1 MKQQNTSFQI
11 ISSCGLKF
19 PSRFSSPDS
28 DLIQGNNCSSFEQ
41 ENEYSLSDRSC
52 LNNQED
58 RNRIVKYFVERY
70 GFNEAKLKKVIERLS
85 RKERCGRK
93 GFVGYVKDINTGS
106 IHLEYIPLSCGC
118 ESCAYCSRKKRKRIF
133 VQISEKLEY
142 YARKGETIDF
152 LTITCGR
159 VEAGKFLE
167 VYEDFVKKLRK
178 LYVFRLGNKN
188 LRRWKEKSYEEL
200 KSYLLNIKD
209 EEERKEKRLM
219 HEYLIEKSFGT
230 IKEAVERGAKKLY
243 EVFKYVFLKIEVT
256 YKEGCFHLHAHGVTV
271 RSLSKFVWMAILRIL
286 GFGFIFDIRR
296 VRNVKGM
303 INYLSKYLLKSD
315 EIEFSDLRHE
325 ILYEYTLYNRR
336 KVREWGGEDI
346 ERREEEKYEEEIVYV
361 LNLKLEMELRKPLYK
376 LRKNEFG
383 LKYIAGE
390 FEYEGKR
397 YFMFV
402 DECGRFVL
410 DEKFF
415 KEIEEDLMLDRY
427 KVLYKFKR
435 RRLRDGEIVEEKV
448 VDDIKLEEEK
458 SFLNINFV

>member
-1 MKQQNTSFQI
+1 MIQRDLSFLI
-11 ISSCGLKF
+11 IPPPVGLDHL
-19 PSRFSSPDS
+19 SSSPPT
-28 DLIQGNNCSSFEQ
+28 DLNKGNNCSSFEQ

-58 RNRIVKYFVERY
+58 RNRIVKYFVEQYRL
-70 GFNEAKLKKVIERLS
+70 NEAKLKKVIERLS

-118 ESCAYCSRKKRKRIF
+118 ESCAYCSRKKRKKLF

-152 LTITCGR
+152 LTITFGR
-159 VEAGKFLE
+159 VKAEKFLE
-167 VYEDFVKKLRK
+167 AYEDFVKKLRK

-219 HEYLIEKSFGT
+219 HEYLIEKSFQV
-230 IKEAVERGAKKLY
+230 IREAMERGAKKLY
-243 EVFKYVFLKIEVT
+243 EIFKYVFLKIEVT

-271 RSLSKFVWMAILRIL
+271 KNLSRFVWMAILRML

-296 VRNVKGM
+296 VRDVKGV

-336 KVREWGGEDI
+336 KIREWGGEDV
-346 ERREEEKYEEEIVYV
+346 EKREEEGYEEEIVYV
-361 LNLKLEMELRKPLYK
+361 LKLELKMK
-376 LRKNEFG
+376 LSEHISKLNKIGVR
-383 LKYIAGE
+383 YIGGE
-390 FEYEGKR
+390 FQFRDRVYKM
-397 YFMFV
+397 YV
-402 DECGRFVL
+402 DEIGRFIL
-410 DEKFF
+410 EEDFF

-427 KVLYKFKR
+427 RVLYKFIRKR
-435 RRLRDGEIVEEKV
+435 RR
-448 VDDIKLEEEK
+448 
-458 SFLNINFV
+458 